1 MPYYRQEKLFAS
13 SGVPVNRTTM
23 ANLMNVCADKLV
35 ALVMLLKE
43 KLLTQAAIHAD
54 ETTIQV
60 LKEPNR
66 KAETA
71 GS

>member
-1 MPYYRQEKLFAS
+1 
-13 SGVPVNRTTM
+13 
-23 ANLMNVCADKLV
+23 MNVCADKLV